1 MRVDR
6 DFITMGLGLAER
18 ALIDLM
24 ARDNLQLRPERMP
37 RTRRSRTNGRL
48 KQIEQIV
55 RRLIVLMALALQI
68 VFAPPK
74 KRARAKTMLP
84 EGVEL
89 AIFPG
94 AEERY
99 LVLMPRAL
107 DPFAAGPFP
116 DSFRT
121 CSGPSGPVPTAKLLA
136 RIRAVWRVMKA
147 PDAFAIRLARTLQRI
162 KAKDEPRP
170 MAGPPESAYRLSPEL
185 GALATMLPGMLN
197 AALEESW
204 ESSG

>member
-1 MRVDR
+1 M
-6 DFITMGLGLAER
+6 
-18 ALIDLM
+18 
-24 ARDNLQLRPERMP
+24 
-37 RTRRSRTNGRL
+37 
-48 KQIEQIV
+48 
-55 RRLIVLMALALQI
+55 
-68 VFAPPK
+68 
-74 KRARAKTMLP
+74 
-84 EGVEL
+84 
-89 AIFPG
+89 
-94 AEERY
+94 
-99 LVLMPRAL
+99 
-107 DPFAAGPFP
+107 
-116 DSFRT
+116 
-121 CSGPSGPVPTAKLLA
+121 PTARLLA